1 MDVSK
6 RQAQRIRESI
16 REVLLREW
24 DPIGA
29 AERDPNTDEYDA
41 FVAGVYHRLLSGATD
56 QELLT
61 PLGSIEV
68 CEMAITPEPGE
79 PHRNRH
85 VVTKLLAID
94 LAKEDADG

>member
-41 FVAGVYHRLLSGATD
+41 FVEGIYHRLLSGASEE
-56 QELLT
+56 ELLT
-61 PLGSIEV
+61 HLGSIEV

-79 PHRNRH
+79 PRRNRH

-94 LAKEDADG
+94 LAAQDGEA